1 MAKEKMT
8 FIAGRRAIRETQ
20 SENHAKDIVQP
31 YNRDGS
37 LSKEFKKLYPNS
49 EFVKRNYKNE

>member
-1 MAKEKMT
+1 MT